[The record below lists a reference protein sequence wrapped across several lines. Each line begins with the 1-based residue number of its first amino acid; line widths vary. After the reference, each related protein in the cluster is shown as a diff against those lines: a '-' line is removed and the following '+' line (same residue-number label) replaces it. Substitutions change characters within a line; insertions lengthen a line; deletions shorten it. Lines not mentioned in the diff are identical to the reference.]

1 MKKMK
6 KIISIL
12 ITLCLTVSLVA
23 GLAVSS
29 SAAAVSGEKR
39 TLPRVRTAPVMDG
52 VRDDLYDQGFQETLS
67 FENAGF
73 STSSYAT
80 PQYEPASAK
89 ISAVWYSNLPD
100 DADIIGIWDTADDT
114 QGGLY
119 IYADVTDCTKAW
131 GVNNGTVIDRLY
143 LEDPSSYPYARA
155 TPEFELSD
163 SFWVLLDPV
172 NYKSGTGKGLSGF
185 AFTAYCGSATG
196 NGELVYPVPSWR
208 EYFYWAKDMP
218 RESGA
223 GGTLSSLITVDVKS
237 DVRFVANEKYPFP
250 EPPAEGADN
259 KTIVIYRSNLRKA
272 YQYAKISGYSLEMF
286 ISWSATQMDVDD
298 PSADVNDFLY
308 PVVGTEFGMGFQ
320 LYDNL
325 FDYPIGTKPA
335 FDEVQHHIFL
345 NCGLLDFGEGEVEYW
360 SDAAYPI
367 YYPRYILGDYADG
380 EATDGENLRFS
391 GASVTIQNNLQ
402 VNFKVSKELLD
413 KGFENVYAIFTIDGT
428 KTLVKDFVTDG
439 NYYTF
444 RCSNIRPDQIND
456 SITATLHADY
466 FGRHYTTQ
474 FEYSISDYCYRM
486 LERYAGNEDY
496 CLLRTLL
503 VDLLNYGAASQL
515 YTGHNTDA
523 LANASLTEEQK
534 AEATQQVELFSVQNL
549 KSREISDPTV
559 TWTGAGLNLK
569 EAIVLRF
576 KIATESI
583 EGLTV
588 KVKSG
593 SQTWEISSESFEAT
607 SGGYYVYFNGLNA
620 AQLSDPVFLTAY
632 QGDTAVSNTICYSV
646 ESYAYAKQKGPD
658 SKLKDLLD
666 AMMKYGNSAYA
677 YTH

>member
-52 VRDDLYDQGFQETLS
+52 VRDELYDQGFTETLN

-73 STSSYAT
+73 RASYYEDDETGEPT
-80 PQYEPASAK
+80 PPYEPASAN

-119 IYADVTDCTKAW
+119 IYADVTDCTRAW
-131 GVNNGTVIDRLY
+131 GVNNTSVIDKLY
-143 LEDPSSYPYARA
+143 LEDPSQYPYAKA
-155 TPEFELSD
+155 TPEFVISD

-185 AFTAYCGSATG
+185 AFTAYCGASGG
-196 NGELVYPVPSWR
+196 NGEQVFPVPSWR
-208 EYFYWAKDMP
+208 EYFYWANDMP
-218 RESGA
+218 GESGA
-223 GGTLSSLITVDVKS
+223 CGTLSTLITVDVKS

-259 KTIVIYRSNLRKA
+259 ETIVIYRSKLRRA
-272 YQYAKISGYSLEMF
+272 YQYANISGYSLEMF

-360 SDAAYPI
+360 SDATYPI
-367 YYPRYILGDYADG
+367 YFPRYVLGDYADKPIEDIIYG
-380 EATDGENLRFS
+380 DANGDGGVDIEDAMLVFYHV
-391 GASVTIQNNLQ
+391 A
-402 VNFKVSKELLD
+402 KKELLQD
-413 KGFENVYAIFTIDGT
+413 DQLAVCDTNDDGSVDIADAMKIFYFVA
-428 KTLVKDFVTDG
+428 KKVSSVKDPEITESEAADFVSALNTTYRIADANMPIFSNSNPG
-439 NYYTF
+439 DPVFFPMKDDNGAYSIPDYLYYYYVVYNEIQTAKRPTVNLNNYPDTPASELLTTAEADWIK
-444 RCSNIRPDQIND
+444 SNSDELYFHAIEISELQGIFD
-456 SITATLHADY
+456 SIYGKDVYKLGGTIES
-466 FGRHYTTQ
+466 GYTESGYYLLPG
-474 FEYSISDYCYRM
+474 FPGWD
-486 LERYAGNEDY
+486 AGPTCKSTSVESVEVNGNKAKVTVDETWSVPLWVDGEPIPGNTVIQKTVY
-496 CLLRTLL
+496 TVEKTDSGLRL
-503 VDLLNYGAASQL
+503 
-515 YTGHNTDA
+515 TDA
-523 LANASLTEEQK
+523 LAITK
-534 AEATQQVELFSVQNL
+534 
-549 KSREISDPTV
+549 
-559 TWTGAGLNLK
+559 
-569 EAIVLRF
+569 
-576 KIATESI
+576 
-583 EGLTV
+583 
-588 KVKSG
+588 
-593 SQTWEISSESFEAT
+593 
-607 SGGYYVYFNGLNA
+607 
-620 AQLSDPVFLTAY
+620 
-632 QGDTAVSNTICYSV
+632 
-646 ESYAYAKQKGPD
+646 
-658 SKLKDLLD
+658 
-666 AMMKYGNSAYA
+666 
-677 YTH
+677 